1 MNPAITLLVPCYN
14 AARFLPRL
22 HAAVAALTVPFT
34 RVLCYDDGSTDD
46 TVAVARA
53 LGLEI
58 LTGNPNRGVAHAR
71 NRLVAAARTEWIH
84 FHDADDLIAP
94 AYLARLAPWCDDRHD
109 VVSCDADWIG
119 ETHREL
125 VIAWRYD
132 PSALAAAPFPHLLA
146 HAMGLNSSI
155 IRRTAW
161 DRIGGCDETLTM
173 WEDADVH
180 IRLARDGARF
190 HHEPAIL
197 TWSLRRSESFSHDY
211 LKSWRCRLAALER
224 YAALPADAPATAIL
238 AAEAEKAATELFGLG
253 DEPASR
259 RALALCVRLGGHP
272 PTTPHPVLRVLKFFL
287 PTYPLFR
294 WQCLRRQRAARHPA

>member
-1 MNPAITLLVPCYN
+1 MTPAVTLLVPCFN

-22 HAAVAALTVPFT
+22 HAAVAALTVPFA

-46 TVAVARA
+46 TVSVALT

-71 NRLVAAARTEWIH
+71 NQLVAAARTEWIH

-94 AYLARLAPWCDDRHD
+94 TYLERLAPACDDRHD

-119 ETHREL
+119 ETRCEL
-125 VIAWRYD
+125 IIAWRYD
-132 PSALAAAPFPHLLA
+132 PAALADAPFHHLLA

-155 IRRTAW
+155 IRRAAW

-180 IRLARDGARF
+180 IRLAHDGARF
-190 HHEPAIL
+190 HHEPEVL

-211 LKSWRCRLAALER
+211 LKSWRCRLTALER
-224 YAALPADAPATAIL
+224 YAALPSDPSSTALL
-238 AAEAEKAATELFGLG
+238 AVEAEKTATELFGLN
-253 DEPASR
+253 DVSASR
-259 RALALCVRLGGHP
+259 RALALCVRLGGDP
-272 PTTPHPVLRVLKFFL
+272 PTTTYPVIRLLKLFL
-287 PTYPLFR
+287 PAYLLFS
-294 WQCLRRQRAARHPA
+294 WQCLRRQRAARRPA